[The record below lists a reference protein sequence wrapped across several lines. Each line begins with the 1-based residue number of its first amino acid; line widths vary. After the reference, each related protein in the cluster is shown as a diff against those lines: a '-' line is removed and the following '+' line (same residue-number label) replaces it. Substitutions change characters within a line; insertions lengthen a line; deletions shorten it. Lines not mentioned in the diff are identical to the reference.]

1 MELDGVKLYDKL
13 IEDRL
18 LMLSLFESQ
27 TKEDFIASFEVMKY
41 IKGVKIMSEEEM
53 EKYYQEGYKKSINEN
68 IKEIQK
74 MKEDYIESQKK
85 KIKYYVKRCI

>member
-41 IKGVKIMSEEEM
+41 IKAVKIMSEEEM
-53 EKYYQEGYKKSINEN
+53 ENYYQEGYKKSINEN
-68 IKEIQK
+68 IKK
-74 MKEDYIESQKK
+74 YKK
-85 KIKYYVKRCI
+85 